1 MKVHYQSRLE
11 HMENDKQVLNKQ
23 IETLKQQI
31 STADNLHSTE
41 KDNLKHKVEQLEK
54 ELSANQEKLIKSI
67 EEQKT
72 QRQVRISVANI
83 ACNFQLFYQINHQED
98 LY

>member
-23 IETLKQQI
+23 IENMKQQQNA
-31 STADNLHSTE
+31 ADTLHSTE
-41 KDNLKHKVEQLEK
+41 KENLKHKIEGLEK
-54 ELSANQEKLIKSI
+54 ELAVNQEKLLKSM

-72 QRQVRISVANI
+72 QRQVKI
-83 ACNFQLFYQINHQED
+83 AYIILVLDC
-98 LY
+98 